1 MNNSHFLYLLGVL
14 VINVTWR
21 GKTYVGTL
29 LDSTRHVNQW
39 APPRYVL
46 YYLLYFLLYT
56 LMSYIMSYDTLA
68 NSDLYVVNVG
78 TKNGLPVVLK
88 SNEFLC
94 RYSDSPTSEMESRST
109 KRGSKRGGRGSGTP
123 VETETTR
130 KNLRSNS
137 KSKTSRTG
145 GSANSSLNSPA
156 KRKGRGS
163 DEDEK
168 SGDGK
173 RKRTDSSRNSP
184 DDDEDSE
191 KDTKGGND
199 SDSATSSI
207 KGKDD
212 KDDYDMMPK
221 DEEEKRYI
229 PPPPL
234 PYALQCPK
242 PSCKK
247 RYRQHNGLRFHVSH
261 AHPELLDE
269 VGNIRDTSEI
279 ERMEKEAKERL
290 NAKDPAAAAT
300 AAAAGEANGNN
311 SEASDSSNSGSSSK
325 TATPVPSEAVPVS
338 SSSSSATTASEAAA
352 AVAAISV
359 PLPPSSLKGP
369 PLDAKP
375 IPVTAIEGGMLSNA
389 RPPPPVLQTTA
400 LPLVSRPPGLVP
412 QAHVKP
418 IRPPVNARPIVPATG
433 PQIMPGGGSLGPSA
447 INLKPIQPRPTIM
460 ASPIPT
466 LDLDDLK
473 KAKKPK
479 KSSGSPGN
487 SPPRVGL
494 NGNSPKMPHSISN
507 IKDNQNS
514 NVDPPAKSPA
524 YSDISDDE
532 MSDRNKKSNAALI
545 AAAAH
550 AAAMASPGSQQQPRP
565 SPISTGLTTPNAPT
579 GGGPSGSGPA
589 PPPPSSA
596 PPGPFAGIP
605 HFGLPPQASLPTI
618 PVSPAQQQQQPQPA
632 HMSQPA
638 AMHREKEKKDMVTG
652 PLPGTIEYEKMLL
665 AYGFPP
671 FPYPIPSGMDPAMHL
686 HMLTTDPVYKAK
698 YEKDRAEKEK
708 AFKEQIDRDNREKD
722 RKAGVKLP
730 EEREAEALQAQALQ
744 NKKSMI
750 SVKPEFRTD
759 LMKKEQVHQH
769 QPPVNVKPQ
778 PPSDTSMPAPAS
790 APPPPPPVSASK
802 KEDEGIKATMETRG
816 PPPATPTSFASLMH
830 PGMMGAMRPPF
841 GYDPNML
848 AAAQATGMPPH
859 LLASLYG
866 QAAGNP
872 YAGMHGLRSPFP
884 PSAASAADDPGRL
897 AALQMQ
903 ALSQLAGIGGS
914 PSSKSG
920 TSALDELQRQAM
932 SYYAASI
939 GASSGAAGQTVTSSS
954 SSSPSSHKIHELQ
967 ERALKSPVTNR
978 GSANA
983 SPNVSIIGSKSSGG
997 IHSSPLTTMAGSTTP
1012 KPSMASSHSS
1022 SDLLSHKRTPSP
1034 SSRTT
1039 PTGSRSR
1046 SPPPLRHVHTHTHT
1060 HFGLGGY
1067 PLVPGGLPGLPG
1079 VTGPPAA
1086 HTPFPP
1092 SGFGSEY
1099 IA

>member
-1 MNNSHFLYLLGVL
+1 
-14 VINVTWR
+14 
-21 GKTYVGTL
+21 
-29 LDSTRHVNQW
+29 
-39 APPRYVL
+39 
-46 YYLLYFLLYT
+46 
-56 LMSYIMSYDTLA
+56 MSYIMSYDTLA
-68 NSDLYVVNVG
+68 NSELYVVKVG
-78 TKNGLPVVLK
+78 TKKGLPVVLK

-145 GSANSSLNSPA
+145 GSGNSSLNSPA

-300 AAAAGEANGNN
+300 AAAGEANGNN

-565 SPISTGLTTPNAPT
+565 SPISAGLTTPNAPA

-596 PPGPFAGIP
+596 PPGPYAGIP

-618 PVSPAQQQQQPQPA
+618 PVSPAQQQQQQPQPA
-632 HMSQPA
+632 HMAQPA

-671 FPYPIPSGMDPAMHL
+671 FPYPIPSGMEPAMHL

-708 AFKEQIDRDNREKD
+708 AFIEQIDLDHNKIY
-722 RKAGVKLP
+722 KIAGVKLP
-730 EEREAEALQAQALQ
+730 DLSKPWYDLFQRIEEDSPLEDELRACLMKWYNECECQKWTILQ

-750 SVKPEFRTD
+750 SVKPDTIAPIHIASRFGFLGLVEFISSYTD
-759 LMKKEQVHQH
+759 NPEETL
-769 QPPVNVKPQ
+769 
-778 PPSDTSMPAPAS
+778 
-790 APPPPPPVSASK
+790 
-802 KEDEGIKATMETRG
+802 IK
-816 PPPATPTSFASLMH
+816 
-830 PGMMGAMRPPF
+830 
-841 GYDPNML
+841 
-848 AAAQATGMPPH
+848 
-859 LLASLYG
+859 
-866 QAAGNP
+866 
-872 YAGMHGLRSPFP
+872 
-884 PSAASAADDPGRL
+884 
-897 AALQMQ
+897 
-903 ALSQLAGIGGS
+903 
-914 PSSKSG
+914 
-920 TSALDELQRQAM
+920 
-932 SYYAASI
+932 
-939 GASSGAAGQTVTSSS
+939 
-954 SSSPSSHKIHELQ
+954 
-967 ERALKSPVTNR
+967 
-978 GSANA
+978 
-983 SPNVSIIGSKSSGG
+983 
-997 IHSSPLTTMAGSTTP
+997 
-1012 KPSMASSHSS
+1012 
-1022 SDLLSHKRTPSP
+1022 DL
-1034 SSRTT
+1034 
-1039 PTGSRSR
+1039 
-1046 SPPPLRHVHTHTHT
+1046 
-1060 HFGLGGY
+1060 
-1067 PLVPGGLPGLPG
+1067 
-1079 VTGPPAA
+1079 
-1086 HTPFPP
+1086 
-1092 SGFGSEY
+1092 
-1099 IA
+1099 